1 MYNIIVAIVI
11 INIIMM
17 IRLGYK
23 VYLTQRISN
32 LTKQL
37 RCIECKT
44 KAQRYRYV
52 SLVNKRLELVNR
64 YNHVYSGR

>member
-32 LTKQL
+32 LNKRL
-37 RCIECKT
+37 RGIECKT
-44 KAQRYRYV
+44 KKQRYEYV

>member
-32 LTKQL
+32 LTKRL
-37 RCIECKT
+37 RGIECKT
-44 KAQRYRYV
+44 KKQRYEYV

>member
-1 MYNIIVAIVI
+1 MYKLIVVITI

-23 VYLTQRISN
+23 IYLTQRISN

-37 RCIECKT
+37 RGIECKT
-44 KAQRYRYV
+44 KNDRYRYV